1 MKQTFLF
8 LPELTSFIVVD
19 CFKLIIKLS
28 KYVLKWDHSF
38 LENKQAFIYNHLIII
53 LCSPNLEFIFWCRIH
68 MAPFTDEYLF
78 IEIANKVCKQ
88 RAFIYIC
95 R

>member
-1 MKQTFLF
+1 
-8 LPELTSFIVVD
+8 
-19 CFKLIIKLS
+19 
-28 KYVLKWDHSF
+28 
-38 LENKQAFIYNHLIII
+38 
-53 LCSPNLEFIFWCRIH
+53 

-88 RAFIYIC
+88 RAFVYIC